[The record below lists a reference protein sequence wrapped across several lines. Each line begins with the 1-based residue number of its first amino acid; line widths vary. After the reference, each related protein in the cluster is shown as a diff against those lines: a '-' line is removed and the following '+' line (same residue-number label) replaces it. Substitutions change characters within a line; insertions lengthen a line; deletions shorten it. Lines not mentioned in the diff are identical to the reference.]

1 MGQKV
6 YNSYKKNKT
15 KKPPNKTVV
24 KLLELPEIH
33 LNLNY
38 RQTETR
44 KS

>member
-6 YNSYKKNKT
+6 YNSYKN
-15 KKPPNKTVV
+15 PNKTVV